1 MLRRRPVARAM
12 VGTAVVAGTAG
23 AVHHRQNQRWQQK
36 AEAEAYEQQMAQQQ
50 FAAAAPA
57 AAPPPVAPVAAAAPS
72 HVEQLQQLAALREQG
87 ILTDAEFEAEKSKIL
102 NS

>member
-36 AEAEAYEQQMAQQQ
+36 AEAEAYEQQMAQQSV
-50 FAAAAPA
+50 
-57 AAPPPVAPVAAAAPS
+57 AAPPPAPAAPVAAPAPS

>member
-1 MLRRRPVARAM
+1 MLRRRPVARAV

-23 AVHHRQNQRWQQK
+23 AVQHRQNQRWQQK
-36 AEAEAYEQQMAQQQ
+36 AEAEAYEQQMAQQPVE
-50 FAAAAPA
+50 AAPPAPAPPA
-57 AAPPPVAPVAAAAPS
+57 AAPVAS

-87 ILTDAEFEAEKSKIL
+87 VLTDAEFEAEKSNIL